1 MIPYSEK
8 FNTIGIVLIY
18 NNKFIWV
25 KIKNKIFIMSIDGN
39 CVLSTDINDDKL
51 EIFLET
57 NKVYK
62 LKIRW

>member
-1 MIPYSEK
+1 MIPYFEK
-8 FNTIGIVLIY
+8 FNTIGNVLIY

>member
-8 FNTIGIVLIY
+8 FNIIGIVLIY